1 MSEGILASD
10 SYVFINFMH
19 FKVSTFNLK
28 LGVSLSFFFLT
39 CKFLSVDNV
48 FKVVKVLHISKNR
61 LTETLI
67 LFLFFLEAKLAM
79 TFEFELVIIQFY
91 ILSLVS

>member
-28 LGVSLSFFFLT
+28 LWVSLSFFFLY
-39 CKFLSVDNV
+39 KFLSVDNV
-48 FKVVKVLHISKNR
+48 FKVVKVLHTSKNR
-61 LTETLI
+61 LTETSI

-79 TFEFELVIIQFY
+79 TFKFELVIIQFY